1 VNPPPAA
8 CANSPLAA
16 GARTPRAGAP
26 QPRRRRRAAW
36 LAAPLAVA
44 ALLLAGCGSGGGSHA
59 AAATSSGGSTIVIK
73 NFAFHPSELTVA
85 PGAKV
90 TVENEDGVTHTVTA
104 VAPHQGAFN
113 TGDIS
118 AGKTVTFTAPT
129 AAGSYPY
136 ICLIHQFMHGTLV
149 VK

>member
-1 VNPPPAA
+1 V
-8 CANSPLAA
+8 
-16 GARTPRAGAP
+16 
-26 QPRRRRRAAW
+26 W
-36 LAAPLAVA
+36 LAGPLVA
-44 ALLLAGCGSGGGSHA
+44 AAFLLAGCGGSGGSHA
-59 AAATSSGGSTIVIK
+59 AAGSTSAPAASNATIVIK
-73 NFAFHPSELTVA
+73 NFAFHPSDLSVA

-90 TVENEDGVTHTVTA
+90 TVHNEDGVTHTVTA

-136 ICLIHQFMHGTLV
+136 FCLIHQFMHGTLT